1 MAKPVGDLPPLPPA
15 PEPPVPEPPAEPVP
29 GPAAESVVE
38 PNQVFFVFFSI
49 CGALVLFCLVFVFV
63 GFVIWGGFFRAM
75 CPFGH
80 APLSPFPFL
89 VSFVFLGCYFL

>member
-38 PNQVFFVFFSI
+38 PNQVFFVFFFHLWCI
-49 CGALVLFCLVFVFV
+49 
-63 GFVIWGGFFRAM
+63 GFVLCIS
-75 CPFGH
+75 
-80 APLSPFPFL
+80 LL
-89 VSFVFLGCYFL
+89 L